1 MKLIERR
8 KEMNRDNLIKNI
20 LDLTKIPGIS
30 SREEK
35 VTAAIKELLK
45 GRNYK
50 VMTDRIG
57 NLTFE
62 HKGNKEG
69 KKKVLVFAHVD
80 ELGIIVRGITE
91 NGFILFDRV
100 GGVNTQILPGT
111 KFVFDGEKGLVEGF
125 VGVQA
130 HHFMPVQ
137 NKFTVPQIVDMYI
150 DVNCE
155 SRQEVL
161 DRGIDIGTLGGFL
174 WQSKVQND
182 KFLVGKTMDNRA
194 SVGLLIELLNDY
206 ENKDLDYNLYVCFPV
221 QEEFNVRGIMPVMRK
236 INPDLAIGFDITPA
250 CDTPDLNYN
259 ETRLN
264 GGPSLCV
271 FNFHAGGTLAG
282 VLPYKP
288 FNDRVIRKAKE
299 NNIPLQKDVAPGV
312 ITENAF
318 AMFENEDGI
327 RVGNLSVPCRYT
339 HTFFE
344 KVSISDLELTYK
356 LLDKV
361 LENDITEILN
371 D

>member
-1 MKLIERR
+1 
-8 KEMNRDNLIKNI
+8 MNRENLVKNI
-20 LDLTKIPGIS
+20 LDLTKIPGVS

-45 GRNYK
+45 GKNYK
-50 VMTDRIG
+50 VTTDRIG

-62 HKGNKEG
+62 HKDNKEG
-69 KKKVLVFAHVD
+69 NKNILVFAHVD
-80 ELGIIVRGITE
+80 EIGIIIRDITE
-91 NGFILFDRV
+91 DGFILFDRV

-111 KFVFDGEKGLVEGF
+111 KFVFDGEKGLVEGV

-137 NKFTVPQIVDMYI
+137 NKFTVPQIVEMYI
-150 DVNCE
+150 DVNCD
-155 SRQEVL
+155 SKQEVL
-161 DRGIDIGTLGGFL
+161 DKGIDVGTLGGFL
-174 WQSKVQND
+174 YQSKVQNE
-182 KFLVGKTMDNRA
+182 KYIVGKTLDNRA
-194 SVGLLIELLNDY
+194 AVGVLIELLNDY

-236 INPDLAIGFDITPA
+236 INPDLAIGLDITPA
-250 CDTPDLNYN
+250 CDTPDLKYN
-259 ETRLN
+259 HTRLN

-288 FNDRVIRKAKE
+288 FNDYVIKKAKE
-299 NNIPLQKDVAPGV
+299 SNIPLQKDVAPGV

-327 RVGNLSVPCRYT
+327 RVGNLSVPCRYS
-339 HTFFE
+339 HTYFE
-344 KVSISDLELTYK
+344 KVSISDLEQLYS
-356 LLDKV
+356 LLDSV
-361 LENDITEILN
+361 LANDIKNILN

>member
-1 MKLIERR
+1 
-8 KEMNRDNLIKNI
+8 MNRENLVKNI
-20 LDLTKIPGIS
+20 LDLTKIPGVS

-45 GRNYK
+45 GKNYK
-50 VMTDRIG
+50 VTTDRIG

-62 HKGNKEG
+62 HKDNKEG
-69 KKKVLVFAHVD
+69 NKNILVFAHVD
-80 ELGIIVRGITE
+80 EIGIIIRDITE
-91 NGFILFDRV
+91 DGFILFDRV

-111 KFVFDGEKGLVEGF
+111 KFVFDGEKGLVEGV

-137 NKFTVPQIVDMYI
+137 NKFTVPQIVEMYI
-150 DVNCE
+150 DVNCD
-155 SRQEVL
+155 SKQEVL
-161 DRGIDIGTLGGFL
+161 DKGIDVGTLGGFL
-174 WQSKVQND
+174 YQSKVQNN
-182 KFLVGKTMDNRA
+182 KYIVGKTLDNRA
-194 SVGLLIELLNDY
+194 AVGVLIELLNDY

-236 INPDLAIGFDITPA
+236 INPDLAIGLDITPA
-250 CDTPDLNYN
+250 CDTPDLKYN
-259 ETRLN
+259 HTRLN

-288 FNDRVIRKAKE
+288 FNDYVIKKAKE
-299 NNIPLQKDVAPGV
+299 SNIPLQKDVAPGV

-327 RVGNLSVPCRYT
+327 RVGNLSVPCRYS
-339 HTFFE
+339 HTYFE
-344 KVSISDLELTYK
+344 KVSISDLEQLYS
-356 LLDKV
+356 LLDSV
-361 LENDITEILN
+361 LANDIKNILN

>member
-1 MKLIERR
+1 
-8 KEMNRDNLIKNI
+8 MNRDNLVKNI
-20 LDLTKIPGIS
+20 LDLTRIPGVS

-45 GRNYK
+45 GKNYK
-50 VMTDRIG
+50 MTVDRIG
-57 NLTFE
+57 NLTFQ
-62 HKGNKEG
+62 HKDNKEG
-69 KKKVLVFAHVD
+69 NKNILLFAHVD
-80 ELGIIVRGITE
+80 EIGIIIRDITE
-91 NGFILFDRV
+91 DGFVLFDRV

-111 KFVFDGEKGLVEGF
+111 KFVFDGEKGLVEGV

-137 NKFTVPQIVDMYI
+137 NKFTVPQIVEMYI

-161 DRGIDIGTLGGFL
+161 DKGIDVGTLGGFL
-174 WQSKVQND
+174 WQTKVQND
-182 KFLVGKTMDNRA
+182 KYIVGKTLDNRA
-194 SVGLLIELLNDY
+194 AVSMLIELLNDY

-236 INPDLAIGFDITPA
+236 IDPDLAIGFDITPA

-259 ETRLN
+259 RVHLN

-299 NNIPLQKDVAPGV
+299 NDIPLQKDVAPGV

-318 AMFENEDGI
+318 AMFENEEGI
-327 RVGNLSVPCRYT
+327 RVGNISIPCRYT

-344 KVSISDLELTYK
+344 KVSISDLEETYR
-356 LLDKV
+356 LIDKV
-361 LENDITEILN
+361 LDNDITEILN